1 MKKTSRFLA
10 AVMVFVFTFSMLT
23 SSFSGTVLVSESTG
37 EEFLFDIV
45 VISDESLDS
54 DKNVK
59 EKTFNISP
67 IISESDSS
75 IEEKS
80 DIYIMKDVIEDVDTK
95 QFTDI
100 EISLKESLELYYQY
114 ELELLS
120 KENNTQIIS
129 QRYKNTESAEIWDI
143 EIGTDYEFYMDL
155 FSENNIRKYHG
166 NFVVSEDSEVNLNFE
181 KTESKPNYEHISIED
196 PEEWTITEDAY
207 EDIYSDLKISSFI
220 SKEEAYEAKHIRR
233 LSEYDT
239 SDNIIGFENADGTN
253 TVYLFSSL
261 VRYKDSNDI
270 LHDAETNFVKT

>member
-1 MKKTSRFLA
+1 MKKTNRFLA

-120 KENNTQIIS
+120 KVNNNQIIS

-143 EIGTDYEFYMDL
+143 EIGTDYEFYTDL
-155 FSENNIRKYHG
+155 FSIINQNEKIQNNRIEIG
-166 NFVVSEDSEVNLNFE
+166 LLIGIICGSVAIVLIIVGIIVWFVRNHNKNLQ
-181 KTESKPNYEHISIED
+181 
-196 PEEWTITEDAY
+196 
-207 EDIYSDLKISSFI
+207 SS
-220 SKEEAYEAKHIRR
+220 
-233 LSEYDT
+233 
-239 SDNIIGFENADGTN
+239 SDNELDKTYTEKVSTEKIDEGIGKMVMEDVDQWIWA
-253 TVYLFSSL
+253 FSL
-261 VRYKDSNDI
+261 WMDY
-270 LHDAETNFVKT
+270 EFNFIY